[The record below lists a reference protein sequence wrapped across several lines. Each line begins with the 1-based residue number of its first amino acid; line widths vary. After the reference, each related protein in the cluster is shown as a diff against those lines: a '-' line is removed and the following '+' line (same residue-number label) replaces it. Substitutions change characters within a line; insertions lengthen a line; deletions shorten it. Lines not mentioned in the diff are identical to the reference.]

1 MSRHQVPDV
10 ARRTPVWTALA
21 DLYLDTELGDDQLQ
35 HIAQVFSAS
44 GYNWAEIKQI
54 NYDDV
59 APALWFN
66 VQDIAGEWAGWD
78 EEWLLER
85 IETYYTG
92 LPYKTL
98 GFASIWRKRVDFY
111 TVRYLTKIASYMR

>member
-1 MSRHQVPDV
+1 MKTQPPTDSI
-10 ARRTPVWTALA
+10 RRYPMWIALA
-21 DLYLDTELGDDQLQ
+21 ELYLDTELDEDQLRC
-35 HIAQVFSAS
+35 IARIFAAS
-44 GYNWAEIKQI
+44 GYTWAEIKQI

-85 IETYYTG
+85 ITACYTG
-92 LPYKTL
+92 KPHKVL
-98 GFASIWRKRVDFY
+98 GFSCIWQKQVDFY
-111 TVRYLTKIASYMR
+111 TMRYLAKIASYMA